1 MEAAEDFVEQMA
13 WISYLDEQEE
23 QARTSFVGFGK
34 RWESRRKAG
43 LLNKP
48 HQARTHHDDDSYG
61 SGSYGRL
68 SSVDETAL
76 VTYTPR
82 VFEVKPKKQS
92 RMLYSTPKHVKGAIH
107 QPRRQ
112 YSKRTGH
119 W

>member
-23 QARTSFVGFGK
+23 EARNNFAGFGK

-43 LLNKP
+43 LINRP
-48 HQARTHHDDDSYG
+48 HQARTHRDDDSYG
-61 SGSYGRL
+61 SGSHGRL

-76 VTYTPR
+76 VTYTSR

-92 RMLYSTPKHVKGAIH
+92 RMLYSVPPKHVKGVH

>member
-48 HQARTHHDDDSYG
+48 HQARTRRDDDSYS

-92 RMLYSTPKHVKGAIH
+92 RMLYSAPKHVKGAVH